1 MTVLPVWFPD
11 LGSGLQLLS
20 SLPVASLSSLHTKR
34 KTSSFTGL
42 TQQALSPWEMGDTWH
57 LLDAE

>member
-11 LGSGLQLLS
+11 LGLGLQLLS

-42 TQQALSPWEMGDTWH
+42 TQQALSPWEMGDT
-57 LLDAE
+57 